1 MLASRPR
8 AATGYGRRA
17 STYYEIHGNGEPV
30 IFLHGLLGAGTYHWR
45 DQYPVLARQYRCIL
59 PDLRGHGR
67 TPPDGGFRDTPA
79 QLAGDVLA
87 LLDRLQIGQAH
98 VVGLSLGAY
107 VGLHLGVH
115 HSDRLLSLTLSGVVH
130 YHDEEILRRLR
141 EQVEIFRGLK
151 DDPRM
156 QAMKERHVHWHWFD
170 LVEAVH
176 ADLLERPVR
185 WGAGEL
191 GRIAKPTLV
200 LQGDRLLAELDSAV
214 LMREAIPGAELC
226 VLPGA
231 GHTCQWDRPA
241 LYTAALLDFLARVPS
256 MAARTVEHSS

>member
-1 MLASRPR
+1 M
-8 AATGYGRRA
+8 
-17 STYYEIHGNGEPV
+17 
-30 IFLHGLLGAGTYHWR
+30 FLHGLLGAGTYHWR
-45 DQYPVLARQYRCIL
+45 DQYPAVAARYRCIL

-67 TPPDGGFRDTPA
+67 TPPDGGFHNTTA

-87 LLDRLQIGQAH
+87 LLDGLGIEKAH
-98 VVGLSLGAY
+98 VVGLSLGGY
-107 VGLHLGVH
+107 VALHLGVH
-115 HSDRLLSLTLSGVVH
+115 HPDRLLSLTLTGVVH
-130 YHDEEILRRLR
+130 YHDTDILNRLR

-156 QAMKERHVHWHWFD
+156 QAMRERHEHWHWFD

-185 WGAGEL
+185 WSAEDL
-191 GRIAKPTLV
+191 GRISVPTLL
-200 LQGDRLLAELDSAV
+200 LQGDRLLAEVDSAV

-226 VLPGA
+226 LLPGA

-241 LYTAALLDFLARVPS
+241 LYTAVLLDFLGRTPT
-256 MAARTVEHSS
+256 MAAGAVEHSS